1 MALIGALLSGRSF
14 AATLAD
20 IPGPT
25 FGYFAFGNAAL
36 ANSWTQ
42 TFGVTDGSISVDVQ
56 GLQSSGG
63 PVNFYLTTAIGPTA
77 TLSDLI
83 AATSI
88 QVPFALTTVTPFTNL
103 NLGAGSYYLIMAG
116 YNTGENG
123 IFGPDWNYYNGNSG
137 VQTIAGLTLNPLL
150 YSTSAL
156 GMYAPA
162 TTFQTANYPQYGVMS
177 YTGTVV
183 PNTTAQAPEI
193 DPSLT
198 MSALTFLVGALA
210 VLRRPAR
217 RAKLSF

>member
-1 MALIGALLSGRSF
+1 MA
-14 AATLAD
+14 
-20 IPGPT
+20 
-25 FGYFAFGNAAL
+25 
-36 ANSWTQ
+36 
-42 TFGVTDGSISVDVQ
+42 
-56 GLQSSGG
+56 
-63 PVNFYLTTAIGPTA
+63 
-77 TLSDLI
+77 

-103 NLGAGSYYLIMAG
+103 SLGAGSYYLIMAG

-123 IFGPDWNYYNGNSG
+123 IYGPDWS
-137 VQTIAGLTLNPLL
+137 
-150 YSTSAL
+150 
-156 GMYAPA
+156 
-162 TTFQTANYPQYGVMS
+162 YPQYGVMS

-217 RAKLSF
+217 RAAFSF